1 MAIRVATQPTRARV
15 GCKCY
20 AACWQREGNRMA
32 KDFEHVDDVCARWR
46 WYARR
51 GLLPVRERRRV
62 DWRRYQRRLG
72 KLMRAESER

>member
-1 MAIRVATQPTRARV
+1 
-15 GCKCY
+15 
-20 AACWQREGNRMA
+20 MA

-46 WYARR
+46 RYARR